1 MLLQLLLFS
10 NKHQLLATGNPGNV
24 TTGRPLAALPVPGR
38 EYMKAGDGGV
48 VSQGDV
54 AASEANLLEGEPKG
68 QQIGTHSQEELQQ
81 ETAKEVVLSLC
92 REDKETI
99 GRISVRLLVCCFRL
113 IFPAP

>member
-1 MLLQLLLFS
+1 M
-10 NKHQLLATGNPGNV
+10 
-24 TTGRPLAALPVPGR
+24 LPVPGR

-54 AASEANLLEGEPKG
+54 AAFEAHLLEREPKG

-81 ETAKEVVLSLC
+81 ETAEEVVLSLC

-99 GRISVRLLVCCFRL
+99 GRIGVRLLLSCFQL

>member
-10 NKHQLLATGNPGNV
+10 NKHQLLSTGNPGNV

-38 EYMKAGDGGV
+38 EYMKAGDGSV

-54 AASEANLLEGEPKG
+54 AAFEAHLLEGEPKG

-81 ETAKEVVLSLC
+81 ETAEEVVLSLC

-99 GRISVRLLVCCFRL
+99 GHTGVRLLMSCFQL